1 MEGNTLINCRQ
12 PCGDPDCLDSCVYTR
27 EGNTVMDE
35 MRKVIFKLLRQGES
49 VTQILEWQTQ
59 LKEELLTM
67 KDYVQAIKDADF
79 AP

>member
-1 MEGNTLINCRQ
+1 MEGNPL
-12 PCGDPDCLDSCVYTR
+12 
-27 EGNTVMDE
+27 MDE
-35 MRKVIFKLLRQGES
+35 MRKLVFKLLRQGES